1 MVKTV
6 LAHVGFSD
14 IKFQQ
19 SESLK
24 SENVDFCMKSFLH
37 RKGLGTVHMNMRSII
52 SKITY
57 IKVWAQQTNPDIFV
71 FSETWWSDN
80 VRIVDF
86 CNCSVFRCDHPT
98 KGGGVAIFVK
108 SCLSV
113 SVITAVYTAC
123 KLLRSKIII
132 KI

>member
-1 MVKTV
+1 M
-6 LAHVGFSD
+6 
-14 IKFQQ
+14 
-19 SESLK
+19 
-24 SENVDFCMKSFLH
+24 NV
-37 RKGLGTVHMNMRSII
+37 RSII
-52 SKITY
+52 SKMTY
-57 IKVWAQQTNPDIFV
+57 IKVWAQQTLTFL

-86 CNCSVFRCDHPT
+86 CLNNCSVFRCDHPT

-123 KLLRSKIII
+123 ISDMKLLRSKP
-132 KI
+132 